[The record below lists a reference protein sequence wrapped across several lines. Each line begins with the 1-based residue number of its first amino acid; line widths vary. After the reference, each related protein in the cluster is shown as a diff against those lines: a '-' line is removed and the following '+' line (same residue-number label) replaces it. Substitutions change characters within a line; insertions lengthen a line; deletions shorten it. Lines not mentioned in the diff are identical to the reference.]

1 LFLVLDDYQ
10 GVCMN
15 NITDIQ
21 AAAIAMITFVV
32 IYSLLA
38 WREDRMNKKTDEAWR
53 AGYEQGM
60 KVVNRNVR

>member
-1 LFLVLDDYQ
+1 M
-10 GVCMN
+10 GVGNKMS

-32 IYSLLA
+32 VYSLLA
-38 WREDRMNKKTDEAWR
+38 WREDRINKKTDAAWR

-60 KVVNRNVR
+60 KVVKHNVR

>member
-1 LFLVLDDYQ
+1 
-10 GVCMN
+10 MS

-60 KVVNRNVR
+60 KVVQRNVR

>member
-1 LFLVLDDYQ
+1 M
-10 GVCMN
+10 GNKMN

-21 AAAIAMITFVV
+21 VAAIAMISFVV
-32 IYSLLA
+32 IYSFLA

-60 KVVNRNVR
+60 KVVKRNVR

>member
-1 LFLVLDDYQ
+1 
-10 GVCMN
+10 ME

-32 IYSLLA
+32 VYSFFA
-38 WREDRMNKKTDEAWR
+38 CREDRINKKTDEAWR

-60 KVVNRNVR
+60 RVVQKNVR